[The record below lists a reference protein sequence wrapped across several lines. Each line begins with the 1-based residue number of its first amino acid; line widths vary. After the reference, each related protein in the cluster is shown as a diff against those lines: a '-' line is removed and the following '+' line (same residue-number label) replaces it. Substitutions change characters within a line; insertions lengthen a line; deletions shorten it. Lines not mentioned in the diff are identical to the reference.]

1 MSIYFNQ
8 LQKKRKTMLKEIPSK
23 LLSVLMYATLIF
35 VMSACS
41 IKQEMNQPKQ
51 KDLSVFD
58 LGSKR
63 ADVIKEIGK
72 AIESKLEKDNS
83 LSETYS
89 FTQSYSPNIKT
100 SRIVGHAF
108 MNLATFGLYEIL
120 ATQDETQS
128 LGQKVVLIINYDQ
141 NNKIKEV
148 KTIVGKG
155 ILVKN

>member
-1 MSIYFNQ
+1 
-8 LQKKRKTMLKEIPSK
+8 MLNKISSM
-23 LLSVLMYATLIF
+23 LLYVLMYATLIF
-35 VMSACS
+35 TMSACS
-41 IKQEMNQPKQ
+41 IKQEMNQAKQ

-89 FTQSYSPNIKT
+89 FTQSYSSTIKT
-100 SRIVGHAF
+100 SRIIGHAF
-108 MNLATFGLYEIL
+108 MNFATFGLYEIL
-120 ATQDETQS
+120 ATQDENQS